1 MKHSNKII
9 LRLGMAFVFFWFGIN
24 QINNPGQWVSYLPQ
38 WTMSLPIPQL
48 NFVLLNGW
56 FEVMG
61 ASLLVIGIYTRITA
75 LLLAL
80 HLFGIALSV
89 GFDAVGVRD
98 LGLAF
103 ATLSLA
109 IQGAGHLSLDKMF
122 EKSEQMKSI

>member
-9 LRLGMAFVFFWFGIN
+9 LRLGMAFVFFWFGVT

-61 ASLLVIGIYTRITA
+61 ASLLLVGIYTRITA

-109 IQGAGHLSLDKMF
+109 TQGAGHLSLDKMF